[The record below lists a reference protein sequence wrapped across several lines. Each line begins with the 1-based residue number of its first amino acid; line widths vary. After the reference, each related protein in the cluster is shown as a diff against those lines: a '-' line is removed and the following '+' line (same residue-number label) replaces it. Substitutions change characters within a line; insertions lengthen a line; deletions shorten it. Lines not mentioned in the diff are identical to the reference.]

1 MKIGSLI
8 SIALFV
14 FVSLAL
20 GGCGTKKMF
29 TTTLDESSVSTRPA
43 LYIPPNFDL
52 PPPQTGVEA
61 PQEKKPVAK
70 PSDDIKRPAVAS
82 SPAGA
87 KTEDLTVSDKNFLNK
102 LRKNKPLIK

>member
-8 SIALFV
+8 SVALFV
-14 FVSLAL
+14 FVGLTL
-20 GGCGTKKMF
+20 GGCNTKKMF

-52 PPPQTGVEA
+52 PPPQTGEET
-61 PQEKKPVAK
+61 PKEKKPVAK

-82 SPAGA
+82 PTSA
-87 KTEDLTVSDKNFLNK
+87 KSEDLTASDKSFLNK
-102 LRKNKPLIK
+102 IRKNKPLTK